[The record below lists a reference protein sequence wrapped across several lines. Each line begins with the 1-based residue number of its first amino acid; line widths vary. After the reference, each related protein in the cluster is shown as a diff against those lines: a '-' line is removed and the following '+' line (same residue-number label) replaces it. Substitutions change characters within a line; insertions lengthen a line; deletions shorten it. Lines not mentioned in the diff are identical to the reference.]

1 MRLSDIAKL
10 AQGATGANP
19 IGIAA
24 EAVVLLGRIADAV
37 EQIAAQGVPPEVCSS
52 CEEAGRWMCPE
63 HGERSLKARI
73 EERNSRG

>member
-1 MRLSDIAKL
+1 MKLSDIAKL

-37 EQIAAQGVPPEVCSS
+37 EQIAAQGAPPVVCRTF
-52 CEEAGRWMCPE
+52 EDAGTLQCPE
-63 HGERSLKARI
+63 H
-73 EERNSRG
+73 RGAWPR